1 MLLDFTFKNVRSFKN
16 ETSFSMEVGEGISR
30 LVRKNTHY
38 QKGIRLL
45 KSAYILG
52 GNATGKTNLIYA
64 LDMLKMIILLGTSSE
79 LNNLFTDT
87 YAANKEDTEFHI
99 KFYKN
104 GKQFDYLLIY
114 NFKQVKLEIL
124 KVNKKLIFSR
134 NHDALV
140 VPSLLKGIKD
150 TLRNNQPLLYFAQN
164 NNVLEAK
171 EAYEWFG
178 KDLVS
183 PRLVG
188 IPSIDQQ
195 IFKPLLDNNSLKED
209 ILYFL
214 KAADFNI
221 VDIKVSESVYE
232 NNADFKEKRL
242 QVDFVHQGDEG
253 NSFVLN
259 WTAESTGTKIFIM
272 LSMYILQRAYR
283 NSVFLIDE
291 FDRSLHP
298 KLVILL
304 IRLFNEYNEHNQFI
318 VTTHNNEIIN
328 NNLRLDQ
335 IWFVDK
341 NYQGISELYSAFDF
355 DERPTM
361 NQVKKNYQDGLYGG
375 DQIINE
381 GMLLD
386 ILGKH
391 HG

>member
-16 ETSFSMEVGEGISR
+16 ETFFSMEVGEGISR

-64 LDMLKMIILLGTSSE
+64 LDILKMIILSGTSSE

-134 NHDALV
+134 NHDELV

-188 IPSIDQQ
+188 IPLIDQQ

-298 KLVILL
+298 KLVILF

-355 DERPTM
+355 DEKPTM

-386 ILGKH
+386 ILGKQ

>member
-134 NHDALV
+134 NHDELV

>member
-30 LVRKNTHY
+30 LVRKNTHH

-45 KSAYILG
+45 ESAYILG

-64 LDMLKMIILLGTSSE
+64 LDILKMIILSGTSSE

-104 GKQFDYLLIY
+104 GKQFDYLLVY

-134 NHDALV
+134 NHDELV

-195 IFKPLLDNNSLKED
+195 IFKPLLENNSLKED
-209 ILYFL
+209 TLYFL

-232 NNADFKEKRL
+232 SNADFKEKRL

-341 NYQGISELYSAFDF
+341 NYQGISELYNAFDF
-355 DERPTM
+355 DEKPTM

-386 ILGKH
+386 ILGKQ

>member
-16 ETSFSMEVGEGISR
+16 ETFFSMEVGEGISR

-64 LDMLKMIILLGTSSE
+64 LDILKMIILSGTSSE

-134 NHDALV
+134 NHDELV

-188 IPSIDQQ
+188 IPLIDQQ

-355 DERPTM
+355 DEKPTM

-386 ILGKH
+386 ILGKQ

>member
-134 NHDALV
+134 NHDELV

-272 LSMYILQRAYR
+272 LSMYILQRAYG

>member
-30 LVRKNTHY
+30 LVRKNTHH

-64 LDMLKMIILLGTSSE
+64 LDILKMIILSGTSSE

-134 NHDALV
+134 NHDELV

-195 IFKPLLDNNSLKED
+195 IFKPLLENNSLKED
-209 ILYFL
+209 TLYFL

-232 NNADFKEKRL
+232 SNADFKEKRL

-341 NYQGISELYSAFDF
+341 NYQGISELYNAFDF
-355 DERPTM
+355 DEKPTM

-386 ILGKH
+386 ILGKQ